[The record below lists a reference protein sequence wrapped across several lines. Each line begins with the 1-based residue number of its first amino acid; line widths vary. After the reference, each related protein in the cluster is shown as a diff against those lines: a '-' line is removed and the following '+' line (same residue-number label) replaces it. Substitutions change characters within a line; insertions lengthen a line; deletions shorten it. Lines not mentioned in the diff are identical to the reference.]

1 MDASAAKQ
9 PDGFDVE
16 SYTNGMFRM
25 YGGNRRDVE
34 LICDNS
40 VMDSIVDQFGLQA
53 KTYAYNMTSFRLE
66 VNVAVSHVFFGWVF
80 GFSGKVR
87 IKAPEDVKAQ
97 YMEMVAKA
105 LETVTVYKRT

>member
-1 MDASAAKQ
+1 
-9 PDGFDVE
+9 
-16 SYTNGMFRM
+16 
-25 YGGNRRDVE
+25 
-34 LICDNS
+34 
-40 VMDSIVDQFGLQA
+40 MDSIVDQFGLHA

-80 GFSGKVR
+80 GFAGKAR

-105 LETVTVYKRT
+105 LETVTVYERT